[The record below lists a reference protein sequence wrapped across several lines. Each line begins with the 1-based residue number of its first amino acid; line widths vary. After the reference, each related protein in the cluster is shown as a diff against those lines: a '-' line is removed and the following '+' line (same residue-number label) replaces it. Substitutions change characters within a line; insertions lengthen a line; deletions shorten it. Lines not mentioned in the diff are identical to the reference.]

1 MVKMTCKVRIGLYR
15 QKILIEGRNTKG
27 KQPIEAYWVPF
38 EEIPKFIMD
47 QKDVTKVFLIGPE
60 EYTNNIEVKY
70 NDLISNKTN
79 YTNNKEFIYW
89 QE

>member
-15 QKILIEGRNTKG
+15 QKVLIEGRNAKG
-27 KQPIEAYWVPF
+27 KLPIEAYWMPL
-38 EEIPKFIMD
+38 EEIPKFIVN
-47 QKDVTKVFLIGPE
+47 QKDVTKVFLVGPE
-60 EYTNNIEVKY
+60 DYTSTIENKY
-70 NDLISNKTN
+70 NELISTKRN

>member
-15 QKILIEGRNTKG
+15 QKVLIEGRNTKG
-27 KQPIEAYWVPF
+27 KLPIEAYWMPL
-38 EEIPKFIMD
+38 EEIPKFIVD
-47 QKDVTKVFLIGPE
+47 QKDVTKVFLVGPE
-60 EYTNNIEVKY
+60 DYTSTIENKY
-70 NDLISNKTN
+70 NELISTKRN